1 MAKSPPPPDLVQI
14 SARVPRELAN
24 ALKLAATT
32 REISGRQPHT
42 QAGMI
47 ETALRA
53 WLQREGH
60 LPK

>member
-1 MAKSPPPPDLVQI
+1 MAKAPPELVQI
-14 SARVPRELAN
+14 SARVPRDLAN

-32 REISGRQPHT
+32 REISGRHPYT
-42 QAGMI
+42 QAAMI